1 MAVAQQ
7 QSCSHCDSTSGQ
19 KRTRPSSRWPK
30 SSLQEPGRRET
41 ISSLALITSVT
52 RQEGLQTTGISSSTS
67 AYRTTDVEEKGVHCV
82 QLSPGCSPQLQSS
95 VSSSEYSQPGWG
107 IPPHIPFTD
116 TLPHGGRQ
124 PVLTSTPLPGA
135 IPMQK
140 MALPEAL
147 WNFLLTSLH
156 HPLACTTC
164 LLQLQTLLLVSEVMK
179 APSWTQVNTLFPLM
193 NLNMPK
199 KSAFGSF
206 SYNEEDP
213 SKLTF
218 CPELGKHLLD

>member
-7 QSCSHCDSTSGQ
+7 QSCSPCDSTSGQ

-67 AYRTTDVEEKGVHCV
+67 AYRNTDVEEKGVHCV

-140 MALPEAL
+140 
-147 WNFLLTSLH
+147 W
-156 HPLACTTC
+156 
-164 LLQLQTLLLVSEVMK
+164 
-179 APSWTQVNTLFPLM
+179 LFQKL
-193 NLNMPK
+193 
-199 KSAFGSF
+199 FGISF
-206 SYNEEDP
+206 SP
-213 SKLTF
+213 HCIIPLPAPLVCSSFKLF
-218 CPELGKHLLD
+218 FWFLK